1 MTQEAS
7 SGKGLVCGHKAEK
20 QIVTRKGKAGTDYLD
35 NFILVTQAA
44 LHEGPAPGPK
54 HPSSLTS

>member
-20 QIVTRKGKAGTDYLD
+20 QIVTCKGKAGTDYLD

-44 LHEGPAPGPK
+44 H
-54 HPSSLTS
+54 S